1 MTRAELEALAVRVEA
16 EEPSEEL
23 DADVLLAVGWPIPHE
38 TQRNWS
44 DALSIREYAIRCA
57 AHPAYQPTRSRD
69 AAAAIEPEGWRT
81 WAMWDHGNG
90 VDFTLAHVSLKAI
103 AKGKAKDEPCA
114 RTAAAIRAIAMEKAD
129 DDVRST

>member
-1 MTRAELEALAVRVEA
+1 MTRAELEALARRVET

-81 WAMWDHGNG
+81 WAMWDRGDG
-90 VDFTLAHVSLKAI
+90 VDFTMAHITLKKI
-103 AKGKAKDEPCA
+103 AVGKAPTEPRA
-114 RTAAAIRAIAMEKAD
+114 RTAAALRAIGHEANHD
-129 DDVRST
+129 